1 MRRTGFTLIE
11 LLIVILVVAL
21 LAAVGYPAYTS
32 QLEYG
37 RRTDAQ
43 RLLLESANALERLY
57 AADGVYPAAFT
68 PANTDHYQLSYQVAA
83 NQLTYTLSAT
93 PNDSAANCGTLT
105 LDQSGATTPTT
116 GACWK

>member
-1 MRRTGFTLIE
+1 MHRTGFTLIE

-43 RLLLESANALERLY
+43 RLLLESANTLERLY
-57 AADGVYPAAFT
+57 AANGVYPENFT
-68 PANTDHYQLSYQVAA
+68 PANTDYYQFSYSVAA
-83 NQLTYTLSAT
+83 DQLTYLLEASPVNT
-93 PNDSAANCGTLT
+93 AASCGKLT
-105 LDQSGATTPTT
+105 LNQSGATTPATA
-116 GACWK
+116 GCWK